1 MKTARLPPTTEAG
14 IWARVIHGS
23 AELTPPVAR
32 AILRLEFGAEDQE
45 RMHVLAQKA
54 RAGTLT
60 SDEEFEIDNFERVG
74 TMLAILKSRSRQL
87 LKRTPHRRS

>member
-32 AILRLEFGAEDQE
+32 AILRLEFPAEDQK
-45 RMHVLAQKA
+45 RMHELSQKA
-54 RAGTLT
+54 QEGALT
-60 SDEEFEIDNFERVG
+60 PEEEFEIDNFERVG
-74 TMLAILKSRSRQL
+74 TMLAILKSRSRKL
-87 LKRTPHRRS
+87 LKDTSRRRS